1 MSEQNNL
8 NIKYTAEDIDRI
20 FAERVTVHSRHAV
33 LKPGVVCE
41 WGFEY
46 PNGKRTAQVESAFCI
61 DPRNNDYTTGC
72 AVCNE
77 KIKNKLWEICGQYS
91 LITGEKL

>member
-20 FAERVTVHSRHAV
+20 FAERVVISVRPAA
-33 LKPGVVCE
+33 LKVGVISE
-41 WGFEY
+41 WAFIY
-46 PNGKRTAQVESAFCI
+46 PNGKATANVECAFCI
-61 DPRNNDYTTGC
+61 DQANVDYAAGCKVLNN
-72 AVCNE
+72 